1 MVLHASFM
9 AWPPGPGHEVN
20 LLQVCSSKSTKA
32 KTPKA
37 KAQAKAYNPFDDTE
51 EPTPVSVDE
60 LMARRPGKADNP
72 FVEPEVAEDASAV
85 NEHEP
90 KLDLPQ
96 LQTGNGRN

>member
-1 MVLHASFM
+1 MLQL
-9 AWPPGPGHEVN
+9 WPG
-20 LLQVCSSKSTKA
+20 LQVLDMKSTCCKFA
-32 KTPKA
+32 PA
-37 KAQAKAYNPFDDTE
+37 KAQRQKHQKPRLKQRHTTLLNDTE

-96 LQTGNGRN
+96 LQTGNGKN